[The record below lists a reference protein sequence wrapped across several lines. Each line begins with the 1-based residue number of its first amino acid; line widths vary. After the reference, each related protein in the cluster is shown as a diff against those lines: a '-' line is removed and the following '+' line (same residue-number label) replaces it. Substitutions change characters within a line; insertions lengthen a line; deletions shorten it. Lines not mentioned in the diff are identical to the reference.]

1 MPYKNLVKELKALDQ
16 DQRVK
21 LILTP
26 GKKGLIEECTVSTE
40 YEGYGVSFVAAIC
53 WRFSTLK
60 SDDMTLGEVV
70 DVLKKKKLDKI
81 TNKDLYG
88 CYNEES
94 SDGGTDFENVKWDEG
109 TPEEV
114 QEAADLWD
122 LYSTGNIDCEC
133 VFRGLESFEIELEDF
148 SSYVVNAE
156 TT

>member
-21 LILTP
+21 LILSP

-40 YEGYGVSFVAAIC
+40 YEGHGVSFIAATC

-60 SDDMTLGEVV
+60 SEDMTLGEVV
-70 DVLKKKKLDKI
+70 SVLKKKTLDKI
-81 TNKDLYG
+81 THKDLYG
-88 CYNEES
+88 AYNEDS
-94 SDGGTDFENVKWDEG
+94 VDGGTDFEDVEWDEG
-109 TPEEV
+109 TPDEV
-114 QEAADLWD
+114 KEAADLWD

-133 VFRGLESFEIELEDF
+133 VFHGLESFEIELEDLTSF
-148 SSYVVNAE
+148 VVDSE

>member
-1 MPYKNLVKELKALDQ
+1 
-16 DQRVK
+16 VK

-60 SDDMTLGEVV
+60 SNDMTLGEVV

-88 CYNEES
+88 CHNEES
-94 SDGGTDFENVKWDEG
+94 SDGGTDFEDVEWDEG

-133 VFRGLESFEIELEDF
+133 VFHGLESFEIELEDF
-148 SSYVVNAE
+148 SSYVVDAE